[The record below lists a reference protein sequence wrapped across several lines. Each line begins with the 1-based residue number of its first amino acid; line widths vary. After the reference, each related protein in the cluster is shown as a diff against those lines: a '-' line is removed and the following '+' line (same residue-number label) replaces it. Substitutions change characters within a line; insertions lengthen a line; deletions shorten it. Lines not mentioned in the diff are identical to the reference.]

1 MTESQKL
8 ALRASEI
15 RTKMAELSA
24 VEALTDE
31 QTAEVSTLRAEYRD
45 TETKIQ
51 AAIVADDTEETTTT
65 EDSEGRELRAL
76 IEGSSAGEIMDA
88 TLNGAQTDGRT
99 AELQTHFGL
108 SPNMIPLELLR
119 EERGER
125 EYRAV
130 TPSPGE
136 VGQTEQPVVQ
146 PIFADGE
153 AAYLNVSMPTV
164 ASGEASFPVLTSRPT
179 VGGPHKDSTA
189 VAETTGAFT
198 AESLEPERLQAS
210 FFWRRVDAAKFKQ
223 LDSALRQALRSG
235 LSEALDAQMLAQIV
249 TDVGRT
255 DAAAKDTFSTY
266 RSRLV
271 YSQIEGRFARQES
284 DVRLLV
290 GSGTLANM
298 AAAYRAN
305 SADDSVLDSLRRIS
319 SGVRV
324 SPHIAAVE
332 ANKQDC
338 LVRLGNRRDAVMPV
352 WRGVTLIADEITKA
366 GTGEIVV
373 TAVLLAAFKVVR
385 TGAFARVQTQHA

>member
-24 VEALTDE
+24 VETLTDE
-31 QTAEVSTLRAEYRD
+31 QRTEVETLRTEYRSV
-45 TETKIQ
+45 ETRIQ

-136 VGQTEQPVVQ
+136 VGQTEQAVVQ

-153 AAYLNVSMPTV
+153 AAYLSVSMPTV

-189 VAETTGAFT
+189 VAETTGAFS

-210 FFWRRVDAAKFKQ
+210 FFWRRVDAAKFRQ

-271 YSQIEGRFARQES
+271 YGRIEGRFATQEG

-290 GSGTLANM
+290 GSATLANM
-298 AAAYRAN
+298 SAAFRAN

-319 SGVRV
+319 AGVRV

-332 ANKQDC
+332 ANKQDAI
-338 LVRLGNRRDAVMPV
+338 VRLGNRRDAVMPV
-352 WRGVTLIADEITKA
+352 WRGVTLIPDEITKA

-373 TAVLLAAFKVVR
+373 TAVMLAAWKVIR